1 MYLPETKQQETIY
14 MQNHLLVSTSY
25 NQGLSD
31 IKQLT
36 NNIDEAINDVK

>member
-1 MYLPETKQQETIY
+1 VYLPEQSNKKTIY
-14 MQNHLLVSTSY
+14 VQDHLLVSTSY

-36 NNIDEAINDVK
+36 DNIDEANQ

>member
-1 MYLPETKQQETIY
+1 MPGTKQQETIY